1 MKSPML
7 GLRTVINIVPNLDEA
22 ITWYTR
28 AFGIAPYF
36 NEPFYVGFNIGGFE
50 LGLMPEEGDPKP
62 KGENVITYWGIKSEA
77 TLLTEYTRLLKLGA
91 TALEEPHNVGGPLV
105 VAAVK
110 DPWGN
115 PIGLIY
121 NPVFRIE

>member
-1 MKSPML
+1 ML
-7 GLRTVINIVPNLDEA
+7 GLRTVINIVPNLAEG
-22 ITWYTR
+22 ITWYTK
-28 AFGIAPYF
+28 AFGVEPYF

-50 LGLMPEEGDPKP
+50 LGLMPEEGEPKP
-62 KGENVITYWGIKSEA
+62 KGENVLTYWGINSEKV
-77 TLLTEYTRLLKLGA
+77 LLAEYKRLIEIGA
-91 TALEEPHNVGGPLV
+91 TVLEEPHNVGGPLV

-121 NPVFRIE
+121 NPVFKIEKD

>member
-22 ITWYTR
+22 ITWYTK

-50 LGLMPEEGDPKP
+50 LGLMPEEGEPKP
-62 KGENVITYWGIKSEA
+62 KGENVIAYWGIKSEA

-91 TALEEPHNVGGPLV
+91 TILEEPHNVGGPLV